1 MNENPTD
8 KAHASG
14 DEQMQNH
21 EGTPSGNQSDFSTIL
36 EQAKDANSKYRMI
49 LKGGSDDKLIKAH
62 SEIKNIINDID
73 SRILELKS
81 EGRKLDKD
89 QDTKQLKKMYSEYL
103 GLHNEK
109 TREKG
114 LDDKIKYLD
123 KALNELSD
131 DQSEFFGFEKDDK
144 TEKSDYSSS

>member
-1 MNENPTD
+1 MAVPG
-8 KAHASG
+8 SG
-14 DEQMQNH
+14 ALSMW
-21 EGTPSGNQSDFSTIL
+21 
-36 EQAKDANSKYRMI
+36 
-49 LKGGSDDKLIKAH
+49 
-62 SEIKNIINDID
+62 
-73 SRILELKS
+73 
-81 EGRKLDKD
+81 
-89 QDTKQLKKMYSEYL
+89 

>member
-1 MNENPTD
+1 MKENTHNN
-8 KAHASG
+8 AHASG
-14 DEQMQNH
+14 DELMQNN
-21 EGTPSGNQSDFSTIL
+21 EEKYSGNQSDFSTVL
-36 EQAKDANSKYRMI
+36 KQAKDANSTYRMI
-49 LKGGSDDKLIKAH
+49 QKGGSDDKLIKAH
-62 SEIKNIINDID
+62 SEIKNIMNDID
-73 SRILELKS
+73 SRILKLKS
-81 EGRKLDKD
+81 EGSKLDKD